1 MEMAAGEPRLYKIGE
16 FVGFVETEPVID
28 LVPDP
33 NDAYF
38 WLQTEPGR
46 EMTAQANLIMRKVPF
61 YMPSILRAARL
72 PAAQHLAG
80 EDHPDVSMPLFPRT
94 IFVSAKVMEA
104 KERVIRK
111 SPGMVSNPYVRFGE
125 EFAMLQPRAMR
136 IIQYIEAGERELYLR
151 KKKRPK
157 TLPTYIPEVGEEVR
171 FLVEEVMGGKTGIV
185 SEVDEAGRISIL
197 MEIMKRTVRVRT
209 TADRIEPV
217 EADPAAK
224 TER

>member
-1 MEMAAGEPRLYKIGE
+1 MEIDLGEPRLYKIGE
-16 FVGFVETEPVID
+16 VVGYVEAEPPVD

-33 NDAYF
+33 EDVYF

-46 EMTAQANLIMRKVPF
+46 EMTAQTNLIIRKVPF
-61 YMPSILRAARL
+61 YLPTILRAARL
-72 PAAQHLAG
+72 PAAKHVAG
-80 EDHPDVSMPLFPRT
+80 DDHPDIAMPLFPRT
-94 IFVSAKVMEA
+94 IFISGKVLAAKQRA
-104 KERVIRK
+104 IRS
-111 SPGMVSNPYVRFGE
+111 SPGMCSEPFVRFGE
-125 EFAMLQPRAMR
+125 EFAKLTPYGMKV
-136 IIQYIEAGERELYLR
+136 IQYIEAGERELYLR

-157 TLPTYIPEVGEEVR
+157 TAAAYIPEVGEEVR

-224 TER
+224 TAR